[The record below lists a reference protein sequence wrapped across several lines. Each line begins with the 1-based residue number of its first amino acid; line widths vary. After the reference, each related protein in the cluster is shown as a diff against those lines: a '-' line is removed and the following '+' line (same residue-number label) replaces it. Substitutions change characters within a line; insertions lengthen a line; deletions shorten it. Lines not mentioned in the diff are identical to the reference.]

1 MNIVITG
8 GMGFI
13 GHNLGRHLKAAGH
26 NVIAIDD
33 LRFVTDSLYNNRIAN
48 SYDELKILDC
58 TRHDF
63 NPDTKADVVIHL
75 ACHPNQAAFD
85 NAGLRTAWSN
95 TTVSTN
101 VIARWAVKQKAKLIY
116 FSSSMVYG
124 NWTGQITE
132 DAELAPV
139 NDYGRAKMF
148 CELSIP
154 ETVTDYVIVRPTAV
168 YGPGDNPR
176 RLISKWISLARAGE
190 PIPVVD
196 DSTSLDLTH
205 VYDVCRGIKQILMY
219 MPSQQIYNISAGTG
233 VRLTE
238 VAEYIIATTGSSSQI
253 VFTGKESNMPDRG
266 SLDISKA
273 NKQILYTPSWDWSSG
288 LKDMIETHDKLL

>member
-13 GHNLGRHLKAAGH
+13 GHNLGRQLKAEGH
-26 NVIAIDD
+26 TVTALDD
-33 LRFVTDSLYNNRIAN
+33 LRFVTDSLYNYRNAH
-48 SYDELKILDC
+48 SYDELKIADC

-101 VIARWAVKQKAKLIY
+101 VVARWAVKQKAKLIY

-124 NWTGQITE
+124 NWNGRISE

-148 CELSIP
+148 CELAIL
-154 ETVTDYVIVRPTAV
+154 ETVTDYVIIRPTAV

-176 RLISKWISLARAGE
+176 RLISKWINLAKAGQD
-190 PIPVVD
+190 IPVVD
-196 DSTSLDLTH
+196 DVTSLDLTH

-219 MPSQQIYNISAGTG
+219 MPAQQTYNISAGTS
-233 VRLTE
+233 VKLAE
-238 VAEYIIATTGSSSQI
+238 VADYIISSTGSSSRI
-253 VFTGKESNMPDRG
+253 VYTGKETNMPDRG
-266 SLDISKA
+266 SLDITKA
-273 NKQILYTPSWDWSSG
+273 NKHLLYTPSWDWTNG
-288 LKDMIETHDKLL
+288 LKEMIETHDKLL